1 MNLFN
6 ILDATKDKA
15 FTDLCTDPDLIPLFN
30 LIGTAFQF
38 LLIGIPVVLVIFG
51 LIDLGKAVMAGEDK
65 EIKAAQKMLM
75 KRIIYT
81 LLAFLLLGIVK
92 AVIGLLGTSTD
103 GISGCLTKIFG

>member
-6 ILDATKDKA
+6 ILVTEK
-15 FTDLCTDPDLIPLFN
+15 TTVTGLCADENLEPLFN

-75 KRIIYT
+75 KRMIYT

-103 GISGCLTKIFG
+103 GIQGCLTKIFG